1 MHEHVNVDAYA
12 HGQTESFETEKATP
26 IDGSVIV
33 EVDVHVDIDVLV
45 LVDVDVDV
53 DGLEFLISMNDAR
66 VAGALR

>member
-12 HGQTESFETEKATP
+12 HDQTESFETEKATP
-26 IDGSVIV
+26 IDGSVII

-45 LVDVDVDV
+45 LVDV